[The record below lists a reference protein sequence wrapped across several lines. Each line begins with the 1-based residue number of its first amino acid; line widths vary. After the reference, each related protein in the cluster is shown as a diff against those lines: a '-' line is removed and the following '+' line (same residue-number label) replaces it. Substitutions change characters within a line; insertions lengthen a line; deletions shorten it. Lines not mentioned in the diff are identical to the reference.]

1 MRRKQQTETKTRVI
15 GYVRVST
22 EEQANSGLS
31 LAAQRERIRQY
42 CDLYGLELVAVY
54 EDAGASAK
62 TLDREGL
69 QSALAAMKSEAAGLI
84 VAKLDRLTRSVVD
97 AGELL
102 ETALR
107 GRQLISVGEQIDT
120 ATASGRMVY
129 NVLISIAQWE
139 REAISERTKAA
150 LAQKKQKGEAA
161 GCAPFGY
168 RKETD
173 KNTGKKILVPDAV
186 EYPTLLRMHKLRSEG
201 MGWQAIANALNA
213 EGLPNRAGKTGA
225 WNRINIRGLLLV
237 SVVY

>member
-1 MRRKQQTETKTRVI
+1 MKRKQQETKTRVI

-22 EEQANSGLS
+22 EEQAQSGLS
-31 LAAQRERIRQY
+31 LAAQRERITAY
-42 CDLYGLELVAVY
+42 CDLYDLELIAVY

-62 TLDREGL
+62 SLDRAGL
-69 QSALAAMKSEAAGLI
+69 QAALDAVKNTGAGLV

-139 REAISERTKAA
+139 REAVSERTKAA
-150 LAQKKQKGEAA
+150 LAQKKAKGEAA

-173 KNTGKKILVPDAV
+173 KATGKKILVPDAV
-186 EYPTLLRMHKLRSEG
+186 EYPTLLQMHALRGEG
-201 MGWQAIANALNA
+201 MGWQAIANVLNA
-213 EGLPNRAGKTGA
+213 EGRVNREGKTGT
-225 WNRINIRGLLLV
+225 WNRINVRGLMMV
-237 SVVY
+237 SVLY